1 MIIIKVSSNQRKGV
15 ALITCLVLM
24 ALTSALLVSV
34 VVQELSTRKKFEQIN
49 LETKLQNLAMSA
61 QEIALGFLLE
71 DAVAKIPLT
80 VTPIP
85 SSKVS
90 LKVQETSK
98 NSYTVEIDAEYTPQ
112 NKKPVRSTLSGSF
125 LIKTQDGKRVALSVG
140 K

>member
-1 MIIIKVSSNQRKGV
+1 MIIIKASSNQRKGV

-49 LETKLQNLAMSA
+49 LETKVQNLAMSA
-61 QEIALGFLLE
+61 QEIVLGFLLE

-80 VTPIP
+80 MNPIP
-85 SSKVS
+85 GSKVS
-90 LKVQETSK
+90 LKVLETSK
-98 NSYTVEIDAEYTPQ
+98 SSYTVEIDAEYTPQ